1 MLSPAVFLLETRIV
15 MKQTEAFRVL
25 ASADRQLVLHELL
38 ERDGTASIDDLSR
51 QVAARRHRLS
61 SGKIDDAMVERAHV
75 RLVHAHFPHLQA
87 RELID
92 IDWDDEAVALTDEE
106 CVDQLLEAADE
117 LDSWPPTDLLER
129 PSRSR

>member
-1 MLSPAVFLLETRIV
+1 MFLLEVGIV

-38 ERDGTASIDDLSR
+38 EHDGAADIDEISQ

-61 SGKIDDAMVERAHV
+61 SGKIDDGMIERAHV

-87 RELID
+87 RNLID
-92 IDWDDEAVALTDEE
+92 IDWDDEAVVLTDDE
-106 CVDQLLEAADE
+106 CVDQLLKAAEE
-117 LDSWPPTDLLER
+117 LESWPPTDLLER